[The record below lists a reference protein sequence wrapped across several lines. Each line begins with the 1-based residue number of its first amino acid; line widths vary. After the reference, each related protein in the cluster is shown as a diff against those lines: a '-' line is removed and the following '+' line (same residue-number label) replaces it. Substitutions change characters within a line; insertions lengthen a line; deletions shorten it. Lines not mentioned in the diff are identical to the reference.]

1 MKALKYITCVALAS
15 LSLSACTDLDET
27 VYSEVSS
34 NNYFNTRDDVVAM
47 AFRSFEHGYWTIV
60 PRFRMNELS
69 ADQLIIP
76 RRDGSWDDGGVWRQF
91 HYHTWT
97 PDISRH
103 VHDEWDSMFAGIA
116 QANFAIDRFNELDPE
131 KFGFGEEEWNSLRMQ
146 NRVLRCWYYLRL
158 LDAFRNVPFCVSY
171 DDQSKNTLSQV
182 PPEQIFNFIESE
194 LKEAIPNLYKKE
206 SLGSGSQYANM
217 WTQAGAASL
226 LVRLYL
232 NAKEY
237 IGVDRLADCEKI
249 AQDIVDGV
257 YGAYKV
263 ADRWDAP
270 FDSDN
275 DQCDELI
282 FFFSGSCN
290 YTSWHYHQLYN
301 WGVPSY
307 SEQFFDDAK
316 VKHGGHN
323 GEFVCSPSYDPTGKP
338 YNFELGMTIQKFKK
352 YPGDVRLEKYKN
364 LGGGKR
370 QGMFLFGYLEYMQNG
385 IPRKLKA
392 PEMPY
397 ELCIRDAVGQF
408 HFLKEGKWLDS
419 PESDMTTGDYNSG
432 YYTVK
437 YPMYSNNDPGA
448 GESDFAEIRLPEI
461 IYSLA
466 ECKLRLHNDAEGAGK
481 LLNSVRRRNYPSAM
495 YRHVLYKPEGTVDL
509 DLDEMLDEWGRE
521 FLAEGRRR
529 IDLIRFDKFTKGKW
543 WDKQPDAD
551 DHAKIFPVP
560 RVQITTNAALKQNP
574 GYN

>member
-1 MKALKYITCVALAS
+1 MKAYKYLIVLALSS
-15 LSLSACTDLDET
+15 LSLSSCTDLDET
-27 VYSEVSS
+27 VYSQVSS
-34 NNYFNTRDDVVAM
+34 NNYFNTREDVVSM

-60 PRFRMNELS
+60 PRFRINELP

-103 VHDEWDSMFAGIA
+103 VHDEWDSQFAGIA
-116 QANFAIDRFNELDPE
+116 QANFAIDRFNELDP
-131 KFGFGEEEWNSLRMQ
+131 KAFGFEEDEWNSLKTQ
-146 NRVLRCWYYLRL
+146 NKVLRCWYYLRL
-158 LDAFRNVPFCVSY
+158 LDAFRNVPFIVSY
-171 DDQSKNTLSQV
+171 DDQTQNTLSQV
-182 PPEQIFNFIESE
+182 PPKQIFDFIESE
-194 LKEAIPNLYKKE
+194 IKEAIPLLYKKE
-206 SLGSGSQYANM
+206 KLGDGSRYANL
-217 WTQAGAASL
+217 WTQAGAAAL

-237 IGVDRLADCEKI
+237 IGEDRLEDCEKV

-275 DQCDELI
+275 DACDELV

-290 YTSWHYHQLYN
+290 YTSWHYNQLYN

-307 SEQFFDDAK
+307 SYYYFEDDK

-323 GEFVCSPSYDPTGKP
+323 GEFVCSPSYDPTGQL
-338 YNFELGMTIQKFKK
+338 YDYTLGMTVQKFRK
-352 YPGDVRLEKYKN
+352 YPGDYRLDKYVN

-370 QGMFLFGYLEYMQNG
+370 KGMFLFGYLEYMQNG
-385 IPRKLKA
+385 VKRKLKA

-397 ELCIRDAVGQF
+397 DLCIRDAVGQF
-408 HFLKEGKWLDS
+408 HYLKEGKWLSS
-419 PESDMTTGDYNSG
+419 PESNMTTGDYNSG
-432 YYTVK
+432 WYTVK

-461 IYSLA
+461 IYTLA
-466 ECKLRLHNDAEGAGK
+466 ECKLRKGDAATAGT
-481 LLNSVRRRNYPSAM
+481 LLNSVRRRNYPDDVLKD
-495 YRHVLYKPEGTVDL
+495 VLYKPEGNVTL
-509 DLDEMLDEWGRE
+509 DMDEMLDEWGRE

-529 IDLIRFDKFTKGKW
+529 IDLIRFDKFNKGIW
-543 WDKQPDAD
+543 WDKKPDAD
-551 DHAKIFPVP
+551 DHTKIYPVP
-560 RVQITTNAALKQNP
+560 RVQITTNSALVQNP

>member
-103 VHDEWDSMFAGIA
+103 VHDEWDSQFAGIA
-116 QANFAIDRFNELDPE
+116 QCNFAIDRFNELDPE
-131 KFGFGEEEWNSLRMQ
+131 KFGFSEEEWNSLRMQ

-385 IPRKLKA
+385 IRRKLKA

-481 LLNSVRRRNYPSAM
+481 LLNSVRRRYYPSAM

>member
-103 VHDEWDSMFAGIA
+103 VHDEWDSQFAGIA

-182 PPEQIFNFIESE
+182 PPEKIFNFIESE
-194 LKEAIPNLYKKE
+194 LKEAIPNLYKKS

-237 IGVDRLADCEKI
+237 IGVDRLADCEKV

-290 YTSWHYHQLYN
+290 YTSWHYNQLYN

-323 GEFVCSPSYDPTGKP
+323 GEFVCSPSFDPTGKP
-338 YNFELGMTIQKFKK
+338 YNFELGMTIQKFRK
-352 YPGDVRLEKYKN
+352 YPGDVRLDKYKN

-370 QGMFLFGYLEYMQNG
+370 EGMFLFGYLEYMQNG

-560 RVQITTNAALKQNP
+560 RVQITTNAALVQNP

>member
-290 YTSWHYHQLYN
+290 YTSWHYQQLYN

-481 LLNSVRRRNYPSAM
+481 LLNSVRRRYYPSAM

-560 RVQITTNAALKQNP
+560 RVQITTNPALKQNP

>member
-103 VHDEWDSMFAGIA
+103 VHDEWDSQFAGIA
-116 QANFAIDRFNELDPE
+116 QCNFAIDRFNELDPE
-131 KFGFGEEEWNSLRMQ
+131 KFGFSEEEWNSLRMQ

-171 DDQSKNTLSQV
+171 DDPSKNTLYQV

>member
-69 ADQLIIP
+69 ADQLIVP

-103 VHDEWDSMFAGIA
+103 VHDEWDSQFAGIA
-116 QANFAIDRFNELDPE
+116 QCNFAIDRFNELDPE

-171 DDQSKNTLSQV
+171 DDQSKNTLYQV

-481 LLNSVRRRNYPSAM
+481 LLNSVRRRYYPSAM

>member
-69 ADQLIIP
+69 ADQLIVP

-481 LLNSVRRRNYPSAM
+481 LLNSVRRRYYPSAM

-560 RVQITTNAALKQNP
+560 RMQITTNAALKQNP

>member
-103 VHDEWDSMFAGIA
+103 VHDEWDSQFAGIA
-116 QANFAIDRFNELDPE
+116 QCNFAIDRFNELDPE

-397 ELCIRDAVGQF
+397 ELYIRDAVGQF

-560 RVQITTNAALKQNP
+560 RVQITSNAALKQNP

>member
-34 NNYFNTRDDVVAM
+34 NNYFHTRDDVVAM

-103 VHDEWDSMFAGIA
+103 VHDEWDSQFAGIA
-116 QANFAIDRFNELDPE
+116 QCNFAIDRFNELDPE

-481 LLNSVRRRNYPSAM
+481 LLNSVRRRYYPSAM

-560 RVQITTNAALKQNP
+560 RVQITSNAALKQNP

>member
-397 ELCIRDAVGQF
+397 ELYIRDAVGQF

-560 RVQITTNAALKQNP
+560 RVQITTNPALKQNP

>member
-481 LLNSVRRRNYPSAM
+481 LLNSVRRRYYPSAM

-560 RVQITTNAALKQNP
+560 RVQITSNAALKQNP

>member
-397 ELCIRDAVGQF
+397 ELYIRDAVGQF

-481 LLNSVRRRNYPSAM
+481 LLNSVRRRYYPSAM

-560 RVQITTNAALKQNP
+560 RVQITTNPALKQNP

>member
-1 MKALKYITCVALAS
+1 MKAYKYLTCLALAS

-34 NNYFNTRDDVVAM
+34 NNYFNTREDVVAM

-69 ADQLIIP
+69 GDQLIIP

-97 PDISRH
+97 PDITRH
-103 VHDEWDSMFAGIA
+103 VHDEWDACFAGIA
-116 QANFAIDRFNELDPE
+116 QANFAMDRFNELSPD
-131 KFGFGEEEWNSLRMQ
+131 KFGFGEEEWNSLRTQ

-158 LDAFRNVPFCVSY
+158 LDGFRNIPFSVSY
-171 DDQSKNTLSQV
+171 DDPSQNSMAQV
-182 PPEQIFNFIESE
+182 EPQFVFNFIESE
-194 LKEAIPNLYKKE
+194 LKESIPLLYKKE
-206 SLGSGSQYANM
+206 SLGSGSQYANL
-217 WTQAGAASL
+217 WTQGGAAAL

-237 IGVDRLADCEKI
+237 IGVDRLADCEKV

-263 ADRWDAP
+263 DDRWDAP
-270 FDSDN
+270 FDSEN
-275 DQCDELI
+275 DKCDELI
-282 FFFSGSCN
+282 YFFSGSCN
-290 YTSWHYHQLYN
+290 YTSWHYNQLYN

-307 SEQFFDDAK
+307 SELFFDDAK

-323 GEFVCSPSYDPTGKP
+323 GEFVCSPSYDPTGKL
-338 YNFELGMTIQKFKK
+338 YDFELGMTVQKFRK
-352 YPGDVRLEKYKN
+352 YPGDVRLKKYKN
-364 LGGGKR
+364 LGGVKR
-370 QGMFLFGYLEYMQNG
+370 EGMFLYGYLEYQQNG

-397 ELCIRDAVGQF
+397 DLCIRDAVGQF
-408 HFLKEGKWLDS
+408 HYMKEDKWL
-419 PESDMTTGDYNSG
+419 ESAESNMTTGDYNSG
-432 YYTVK
+432 WYTVK

-461 IYSLA
+461 IYTLA
-466 ECKLRLHNDAEGAGK
+466 ECKLRKGDAETAGK
-481 LLNSVRRRNYPSAM
+481 LLNSVRRRYYPSAVH
-495 YRHVLYKPEGTVDL
+495 RHVLYAPDGNVTL
-509 DLDEMLDEWGRE
+509 DMDEMLDEWGRE

-529 IDLIRFDKFTKGKW
+529 IDLIRFDKFCKGKW
-543 WDKQPDAD
+543 WDKTPDTD
-551 DHAKIFPVP
+551 EHAKIWPVP
-560 RVQITTNAALKQNP
+560 RVQMTTNAQLKQNP

>member
-397 ELCIRDAVGQF
+397 ELYIRDAVGQF

-419 PESDMTTGDYNSG
+419 PKSDMTTGDYNSG

-560 RVQITTNAALKQNP
+560 RVQITTNPALKQNP

>member
-397 ELCIRDAVGQF
+397 ELYICDAVGQF

-551 DHAKIFPVP
+551 DHTKIFPVP

>member
-103 VHDEWDSMFAGIA
+103 VHDEWDSQFAGIA

-171 DDQSKNTLSQV
+171 DDQSKNTISQV

>member
-103 VHDEWDSMFAGIA
+103 VHDEWDSQFAGIA

-437 YPMYSNNDPGA
+437 YPMYRNNDPGA

>member
-171 DDQSKNTLSQV
+171 DDQSKNTLYQV

>member
-282 FFFSGSCN
+282 FFFSGSFN

-397 ELCIRDAVGQF
+397 ELYIRDAVGQF

-551 DHAKIFPVP
+551 DHTKIFPVP

>member
-69 ADQLIIP
+69 ADQLIVP

-385 IPRKLKA
+385 IRRKLKA

-481 LLNSVRRRNYPSAM
+481 LLNSVRRRYYPSAM

-560 RVQITTNAALKQNP
+560 RMQITTNAALKQNP

>member
-103 VHDEWDSMFAGIA
+103 VHDEWDSQFAGIA

-158 LDAFRNVPFCVSY
+158 LDSFRNVPFCVSY

-290 YTSWHYHQLYN
+290 YTSWHYNQLYN

-370 QGMFLFGYLEYMQNG
+370 QGMFLYGYLEYMQNG

-432 YYTVK
+432 WYTVK

-495 YRHVLYKPEGTVDL
+495 YRHVLYQPEGTVQL

-551 DHAKIFPVP
+551 DHAKIWPVP

>member
-171 DDQSKNTLSQV
+171 DDQSKNTLYQV

-560 RVQITTNAALKQNP
+560 RVQITTNPALKQNP

>member
-103 VHDEWDSMFAGIA
+103 VHDEWDACFAGIA

-158 LDAFRNVPFCVSY
+158 LDSFRNVPFCVSY

-290 YTSWHYHQLYN
+290 YTSWHYNQLYN

-370 QGMFLFGYLEYMQNG
+370 QGMFLYGYLEYMQNG

-432 YYTVK
+432 WYTVK

-481 LLNSVRRRNYPSAM
+481 LLNSVRRRNNPSAM
-495 YRHVLYKPEGTVDL
+495 YRHVLYQPEGTVQL

-551 DHAKIFPVP
+551 DHAKIWPVP

>member
-397 ELCIRDAVGQF
+397 ELYIRDAVGQF

-551 DHAKIFPVP
+551 DHTKIFPVP

>member
-397 ELCIRDAVGQF
+397 ELYIRDAVGQF

-419 PESDMTTGDYNSG
+419 PESDMTTSDYNSG

-551 DHAKIFPVP
+551 DHTKIFPVP

>member
-103 VHDEWDSMFAGIA
+103 VHDEWDSQFAGIA

-237 IGVDRLADCEKI
+237 IGVDRLADCEKV

-385 IPRKLKA
+385 IPRKFKA

-495 YRHVLYKPEGTVDL
+495 YRHVLYQPEGTVEL

>member
-103 VHDEWDSMFAGIA
+103 VHDEWDSQFAGIA
-116 QANFAIDRFNELDPE
+116 QCNFAIDRFNELDPE

-481 LLNSVRRRNYPSAM
+481 LLNSVRRRYYPSAM

-551 DHAKIFPVP
+551 DHTKIFPVP

>member
-103 VHDEWDSMFAGIA
+103 VHDEWDSQFAGIA
-116 QANFAIDRFNELDPE
+116 QCNFAIDRFNELDPE

-171 DDQSKNTLSQV
+171 DDQSKNTLYQV

-385 IPRKLKA
+385 IRRKLKA

>member
-103 VHDEWDSMFAGIA
+103 VHDEWDSQFAGIA

>member
-103 VHDEWDSMFAGIA
+103 VHDEWDSQFAGIA

-158 LDAFRNVPFCVSY
+158 LDSFRNVPFCVSY

-290 YTSWHYHQLYN
+290 YTSWHYNQLYN

-323 GEFVCSPSYDPTGKP
+323 GEFVCSPGYDPTGKP

-370 QGMFLFGYLEYMQNG
+370 QGMFLYGYLEYMQNG

-432 YYTVK
+432 WYTVK

-495 YRHVLYKPEGTVDL
+495 YRHVLYQPEGTVQL

-551 DHAKIFPVP
+551 DHAKIWPVP

>member
-103 VHDEWDSMFAGIA
+103 VHDEWDSQFAGIA

-158 LDAFRNVPFCVSY
+158 LDSFRNVPFCVSY

-290 YTSWHYHQLYN
+290 YTSWHYNQLYN

-370 QGMFLFGYLEYMQNG
+370 QGMFLYGYLEYMQNG

-408 HFLKEGKWLDS
+408 HFTKEDKWLDS

-432 YYTVK
+432 WYTVK

-495 YRHVLYKPEGTVDL
+495 YRHVLYQPEGTVQL

-551 DHAKIFPVP
+551 DHAKIWPVP

>member
-481 LLNSVRRRNYPSAM
+481 LLNSVRRRYYPSAM

>member
-103 VHDEWDSMFAGIA
+103 VHDEWDSQFAGIA

-237 IGVDRLADCEKI
+237 IGVDRLADCEKV

-495 YRHVLYKPEGTVDL
+495 YRHVLYQPEGTVEL

>member
-397 ELCIRDAVGQF
+397 ELYIRDAVGQF

-560 RVQITTNAALKQNP
+560 RVQITSNAALKQNP

>member
-103 VHDEWDSMFAGIA
+103 VHDEWDSQFAGIA
-116 QANFAIDRFNELDPE
+116 QCNFAIDRFNELDPE

-385 IPRKLKA
+385 IRRKLKA

-481 LLNSVRRRNYPSAM
+481 LLNSVRRRYYPSAM

>member
-206 SLGSGSQYANM
+206 SLGSGSQYANI

-397 ELCIRDAVGQF
+397 ELYIRDAVGQF

-551 DHAKIFPVP
+551 DHTKIFPVP